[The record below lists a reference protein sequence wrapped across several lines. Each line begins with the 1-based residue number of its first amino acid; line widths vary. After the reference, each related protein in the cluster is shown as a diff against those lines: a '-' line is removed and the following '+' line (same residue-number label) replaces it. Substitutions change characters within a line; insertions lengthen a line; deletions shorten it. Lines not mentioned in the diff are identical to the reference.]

1 MAIDLGKFDKQKNY
15 GRGISLGVFDKIPED
30 LDYDAF
36 KREYLEREKR
46 SIGESVWEWADAFPT
61 GVDQMIDSAKE
72 SMTNKSV
79 VGGMFNFA
87 DYEEMKDAWKTVGMT
102 AKIGLADEW
111 HTYRAIKNNIA
122 NELSSSSQDDKI
134 RKAYELRKF
143 RENYF
148 NVDRENMLSEVP
160 KEFRADADFGADF
173 LTPTNL
179 LPAFFGKKVMDKPV
193 RASIKGSVK
202 GVSLVAKGAEKLS
215 EGVEKGLGYPTKKL
229 DELMP
234 KGGIAYRGAQMIAL
248 ASDTGIGTFFGSMVF
263 VEGLAK
269 VAKKTSREISEV
281 SRVFAQPSSHARFLY
296 RLSTDEAVSASTRK
310 LAARMYK
317 LRGTRAYDVLFD
329 GLVAGLSSSAVQ
341 SAMEFAQG
349 SSAEE
354 MGQASGAGFVLGTP
368 VGMAGGSRNSGK
380 ADEDRSDLSINNY
393 LEKKANQQN
402 QDTVKALKKLD
413 RDTLISLST
422 MDEFAELGDYNM
434 QLMDHKNFKEKIL
447 GEDESVD
454 SKNLPAAS
462 YNQETKVILLDES
475 KLKEGTEKARK
486 IVMHEIG
493 HAYMR
498 EMLGSNP
505 LMRRKILEKFEDEN
519 GREYFFTDLDGVKN
533 GSIKVNKQAENFMR
547 EYALLMGVEPKDFAK
562 SKYADNAFLLAEEIG
577 AEQFSALMRE
587 TPNVFKRYEK
597 SFRHSLLNAG
607 KDVLSKLGIID
618 ADSGNLIDSPISAS
632 LRKNKDVQ
640 NLFTNYMQARN
651 DHYRMRADDI
661 EKGRKHEPRKGQDS
675 ADRFTELF
683 GGHGINIGIGA
694 HFSVKDRQM
703 FDELIK
709 AAELDAQGA
718 DSDLTGIGKNFEG
731 KRLGAKTK
739 DIFRKAGANGGGA
752 MNIIDFFQNVI
763 DTRSMIKF
771 GYRSAKWWDRSHY
784 NPFYERSF
792 SAIGWQISPKKP
804 TTRMGRTV
812 YPNLKIVGYDAD
824 LIMSN
829 AELLSQAGF
838 LKGKYKNTE
847 EFLNA
852 FAEHAESLLQQTGE
866 KRINPLGQ
874 GENELFVAALGR
886 IAGEKFIPKIQDP
899 ELSDF
904 FTDPNS
910 KLKQAYRS
918 YDVGAM
924 AGVTSL
930 NKKGLAFNYNNAKHN
945 YMPSLSGAGSEGS
958 TIPRTLYMPNN
969 NKSLSIEKMQNNLLD
984 VVLPNIKQEKFT
996 PEQLRSEVNKNR
1008 GTAEFLEDIGITE
1021 KILEEIKVGKTISKS
1036 ALDFLVRANQK
1047 VIDFDVVHSRKM
1059 GAPLYEG
1066 YLERGYYTNYD
1077 EITFSL
1083 PRTEM
1088 YELGDV
1094 TGGHWQDDRILFHIR
1109 KSDRILPNGDTS
1121 YHIEEIQ
1128 SDWHQHAKRAG
1139 YRDEKAT
1146 ENIKEGLRA
1155 GEVMKEREKV
1165 VKEEGN
1171 KQLIEFALR
1180 NTDLIKNTK
1189 LYLRDMYGDYYDEN
1203 PNTEEESIR
1212 RIISRI
1218 AKPLEETNDYG
1229 QNLKYNLIKE
1239 QMNGVRSH
1247 FKARADHESKR
1258 TKALALYEEGF
1269 FRKGEMTEKEKS
1281 YLKRVGADEYEYQYD
1296 NNSHWRN
1303 MDNIY
1308 KNLSEDEAFE
1318 RRILDKNIAEQTG
1331 IDIAALDMYKDNV
1344 IYKIKTDPTYV
1355 LAKVKYDEAVAKKGN
1370 LQSNAPLKKSW
1381 HSRGLAEAIM
1391 DAWSKGKQ
1399 HLTWVTGERSAEQN
1413 NLDQYFSSVSVLK
1426 LKKGGHSYD
1435 ELGNAVPNSDD
1446 EYKVIATQK
1455 NGAVKRRNVADDAE
1469 LARFIGKDAA
1479 KYASEKLKKQHS
1491 VEVVDVKKPHEGR
1504 RIFYDKMI
1512 VSEAKRFA
1520 KIMGT
1525 RPPIKS
1531 KILLDQPLLKD
1542 QELVKLD
1549 LPASDPM
1556 GVEPPREQEVWYM
1569 ELPKDKP
1576 VLPLYM
1582 PTAKPQGDGSTKPK
1596 ILGDQTDYVFS
1607 PHARDLWTDPQQ
1619 AISSSKTSI
1628 NSKKL
1633 PTGYNDL
1640 LRKNI
1645 FKKGQVVVDIGG
1657 GKFDNAV
1664 ERLKKLGAKL
1674 YIYDPFNRTQEHNY
1688 NTAKAVAD
1696 GGADVA
1702 VSNNTL
1708 NVIAEK
1714 ENIHRVIAQTHNAL
1728 RDGSK
1733 AYFTVFEGDR
1743 SSEGKVTTAGYQ
1755 RNEPTESYMNAV
1767 RKVFGDN
1774 VVRNGKI
1781 ITATKQPVK
1790 LDPQDILFKRPHDKE
1805 VEVTHG
1811 HVPPVIKIAD
1821 DSMPLYIPDFL
1832 VGKTVFPIMG
1842 DRLMVGMYT
1851 ARSGNTFECRG
1862 GHNHPLVDEYKKQV
1876 AWACGQSGS
1885 ETMGRVEQGLLS
1897 AINASD
1903 GYAVTILMN
1912 EDAVASNRTY
1922 ARILLDEL
1930 TYDAYHVKGGKKIVE
1945 KHIKSAVRKWREA
1958 IINKAKKKKQTVP
1971 QAVLDA
1977 DFRTIDDLK
1986 ESLPTMNFEHRKEL
2000 VSKVMSNDYKKEIA
2014 SVAGKGYK
2022 AINWIDLYNSM
2033 IEFPK
2038 SEGYRT
2044 GDMIHVLKF
2053 DKSNPIIN
2061 LSEIGA
2067 SPDPTYDVSFRGNLV
2082 HSFEGRVSAFDFFKK
2097 GLDYFAYD
2105 QDYLSSAKKVA
2116 SSDRTLKKDR
2126 SVGSR
2131 ANRMIQLKY
2140 DDPVFKTK
2148 MSKKNTM
2155 PPQKPIKFKKGT
2167 KAENRYLEERNTLN
2181 AKIRKRKL
2189 AELKE

>member
-1 MAIDLGKFDKQKNY
+1 MAIDLGKFDKKKNY

-30 LDYDAF
+30 LDFEAF

-79 VGGMFNFA
+79 VKGMFNFA
-87 DYEEMKDAWKTVGMT
+87 DFEEMKDAWKTVGMT

-179 LPAFFGKKVMDKPV
+179 MPAFFGKKVMDKPV
-193 RASIKGSVK
+193 RATIKGGVK
-202 GVSLVAKGAEKLS
+202 GVSIVAKGAEKVS
-215 EGVEKGLGYPTKKL
+215 EGVEKALGYPSKKL
-229 DELMP
+229 DEVLP
-234 KGGIAYRGAQMIAL
+234 KGGVAYRGVQMIGL

-269 VAKKTSREISEV
+269 IAKKTSREISEI

-329 GLVAGLSSSAVQ
+329 ALVAGLSSSSVQ

-368 VGMAGGSRNSGK
+368 VGMASGSRNSGK
-380 ADEDRSDLSINNY
+380 ADEDRSDLSISNY

-422 MDEFAELGDYNM
+422 MDEFAELGNYNM
-434 QLMDHKNFKEKIL
+434 QMLDHKTFKERIL
-447 GEDESVD
+447 AEDEDVD

-519 GREYFFTDLDGVKN
+519 GREYFFIDEDGVKN

-547 EYALLMGVEPKDFAK
+547 EYALLMGVKPKDFAK
-562 SKYADNAFLLAEEIG
+562 SKYANNAFLLAEEIG

-587 TPNVFKRYEK
+587 NPNVFKRYEK

-607 KDVLSKLGIID
+607 KDVLSKLGVID
-618 ADSGNLIDSPISAS
+618 ADSGNLIDSPISVS

-683 GGHGINIGIGA
+683 GGHGINIGIGS
-694 HFSVKDRQM
+694 HFAVKDRQM
-703 FDELIK
+703 FDELVK

-731 KRLGAKTK
+731 KRLGAQTK

-763 DTRSMIKF
+763 DTRTMIKF

-792 SAIGWQISPKKP
+792 TAIGWQISPKKP
-804 TTRMGRTV
+804 TTRLGRTI

-838 LKGKYKNTE
+838 LKGKYKDTA
-847 EFLNA
+847 EFLDA
-852 FAEHAESLLQQTGE
+852 FSKHAESLLQQTGE

-886 IAGEKFIPKIQDP
+886 IAGQKFIPKIQDP

-958 TIPRTLYMPNN
+958 TIPRTLYIPR
-969 NKSLSIEKMQNNLLD
+969 SVYSGTLDQRGLEHNLFKK
-984 VVLPNIKQEKFT
+984 VLPNIKQEKFT
-996 PEQLRSEVNKNR
+996 PEQLISEVNKNK
-1008 GTAEFLEDIGITE
+1008 GAQEFLDDIGIT
-1021 KILEEIKVGKTISKS
+1021 KDVLEEIKVKKTISKT
-1036 ALDFLVRANQK
+1036 ALEYLINANQK
-1047 VIDFDVVHSRKM
+1047 IINLEVESSK
-1059 GAPLYEG
+1059 GGEALYEG
-1066 YLERGYYTNYD
+1066 YLEKGDYTNY
-1077 EITFSL
+1077 EEMVFVL
-1083 PRTEM
+1083 PESEK
-1088 YELGDV
+1088 YIGDDRS
-1094 TGGHWQDDRILFHIR
+1094 GGHFQNPRVLFHVR
-1109 KSDRILPNGDTS
+1109 KSDRTLPNGEAT
-1121 YHIEEIQ
+1121 YHVEEIQ
-1128 SDWHQHAKRAG
+1128 SDWHQYARRAG
-1139 YRDEKAT
+1139 YEDSPEVLKRFGR
-1146 ENIKEGLRA
+1146 IKELSEKIQKIQRGYAHAKNDEVFNEMIENKELIREAERWILTERNKRYFEQHPEELEGSIDEHLDFVYSDKRENEGYQRFAFLKDKVAEYKHNVHKKVALKLRRDNALKAEREGLYPQQ
-1155 GEVMKEREKV
+1155 GEVNFFDLNYETQLNDTQFAHWERSWIGDRNNYTEKYHNHRQALTETDPYENGGSMESDRELSQRLRNLETKLDEIIYNKEKLSDNDAELQAMMKERRELDDRTH
-1165 VKEEGN
+1165 
-1171 KQLIEFALR
+1171 QAQSPAPMR
-1180 NTDLIKNTK
+1180 N
-1189 LYLRDMYGDYYDEN
+1189 
-1203 PNTEEESIR
+1203 
-1212 RIISRI
+1212 
-1218 AKPLEETNDYG
+1218 
-1229 QNLKYNLIKE
+1229 
-1239 QMNGVRSH
+1239 
-1247 FKARADHESKR
+1247 
-1258 TKALALYEEGF
+1258 
-1269 FRKGEMTEKEKS
+1269 S
-1281 YLKRVGADEYEYQYD
+1281 Y
-1296 NNSHWRN
+1296 
-1303 MDNIY
+1303 
-1308 KNLSEDEAFE
+1308 
-1318 RRILDKNIAEQTG
+1318 
-1331 IDIAALDMYKDNV
+1331 
-1344 IYKIKTDPTYV
+1344 
-1355 LAKVKYDEAVAKKGN
+1355 
-1370 LQSNAPLKKSW
+1370 
-1381 HSRGLAEAIM
+1381 HSRALAEAINN
-1391 DAWSKGKQ
+1391 AWKEGKRF
-1399 HLTWVTGERSAEQN
+1399 LTWVTGDRSAEQN
-1413 NLDQYFSSVSVLK
+1413 RLDQHFEFVNVEQGFGRYKVHAQVKEGRSIRKNVDTA
-1426 LKKGGHSYD
+1426 D
-1435 ELGNAVPNSDD
+1435 ELAN
-1446 EYKVIATQK
+1446 
-1455 NGAVKRRNVADDAE
+1455 
-1469 LARFIGKDAA
+1469 LIGKDAA
-1479 KYASEKLKKQHS
+1479 KQAINKLKGRATGTI
-1491 VEVVDVKKPHEGR
+1491 VNIADIEKKHEGR
-1504 RIFYDKMI
+1504 RVFYDKVM
-1512 VSEAKRFA
+1512 VSSAKRFA
-1520 KIMGT
+1520 KLMGT

-1531 KILLDQPLLKD
+1531 EILLGATQDRSKVMNDLLGKD
-1542 QELVKLD
+1542 
-1549 LPASDPM
+1549 
-1556 GVEPPREQEVWYM
+1556 RQEVWLM
-1569 ELPKDKP
+1569 ELPKEKP

-1582 PTAKPQGDGSTKPK
+1582 PSSPPRGEGATTTGLVRNKDRSHRLVSVHAQELWRSPE
-1596 ILGDQTDYVFS
+1596 QTITSAD
-1607 PHARDLWTDPQQ
+1607 
-1619 AISSSKTSI
+1619 TSI
-1628 NSKKL
+1628 NDKKL
-1633 PTGYNDL
+1633 PAGFTNL
-1640 LRKNI
+1640 IKKNI
-1645 FKKGQVVVDIGG
+1645 FKKNQIVVDIGG

-1664 ERLKKLGAKL
+1664 DKLKSIGAYL
-1674 YIYDPFNRTQEHNY
+1674 HVYDPFNRSIKHNE
-1688 NTAKAVAD
+1688 AVIKKVAD

-1708 NVIAEK
+1708 NVIAEDK
-1714 ENIHRVIAQTHNAL
+1714 NIIRVIAQSHNAL
-1728 RDGSK
+1728 KDNGK
-1733 AYFTVFEGDR
+1733 AYFTVYEGDR
-1743 SSEGKVTTAGYQ
+1743 SGIGKVTSKGFQ
-1755 RNEPTESYMNAV
+1755 RNLPTQNYIEMVKEVYGNDV
-1767 RKVFGDN
+1767 RKEGN
-1774 VVRNGKI
+1774 VIV
-1781 ITATKQPVK
+1781 ATKKPLKLVK
-1790 LDPQDILFKRPHDKE
+1790 EDTLFKQSGEDTE
-1805 VEVTHG
+1805 HG
-1811 HVPPVIKIAD
+1811 HVPSVIKNAD

-1851 ARSGNTFECRG
+1851 ARSGNVFECRG

-1897 AINASD
+1897 AINGSD

-1930 TYDAYHVKGGKKIVE
+1930 LYDAYHVKGGMKIVE
-1945 KHIKSAVRKWREA
+1945 KHIQQAVSKWRDA

-2000 VSKVMSNDYKKEIA
+2000 VSKIMSNDYKKEIA

-2053 DKSNPIIN
+2053 DKSNPIIK

-2067 SPDPTYDVSFRGNLV
+2067 SPDPTYDVSFRGSLV

-2105 QDYLSSAKKVA
+2105 QDYLASAKKVA

-2131 ANRMIQLKY
+2131 ANRMLQLKY

-2148 MSKKNTM
+2148 MSKRNTM
-2155 PPQKPIKFKKGT
+2155 PPAKPIKFKKGT
-2167 KAENRYLEERNTLN
+2167 KAENRYLEERNILN
-2181 AKIRKRKL
+2181 ADIRKRKL
-2189 AELKE
+2189 AKLKG

>member
-1 MAIDLGKFDKQKNY
+1 MLRLLETQWTFDMAIDLGKFDKKKNY
-15 GRGISLGVFDKIPED
+15 GRGISLGVYDKIPED
-30 LDYDAF
+30 LDFEAF

-61 GVDQMIDSAKE
+61 GVSQMVDSAKE
-72 SMTNKSV
+72 AMTNKSV
-79 VGGMFNFA
+79 VGGMFNFT
-87 DYEEMKDAWKTVGMT
+87 DFEEMKDAWKTVGMT

-122 NELSSSSQDDKI
+122 NELSSGSQDDKI

-160 KEFRADADFGADF
+160 EEFRADADFGADF

-179 LPAFFGKKVMDKPV
+179 MPAFFGKKVMDKPV
-193 RASIKGSVK
+193 RATIKGGVK
-202 GVSLVAKGAEKLS
+202 GLSLVAKGAEKVS
-215 EGVEKGLGYPTKKL
+215 EGVEKALGYPSKKL
-229 DELMP
+229 DEVLP
-234 KGGIAYRGAQMIAL
+234 KGGVAYRGVQMIGL

-269 VAKKTSREISEV
+269 IAKKTSREISEV

-354 MGQASGAGFVLGTP
+354 MGQASGAGFVLGAP
-368 VGMAGGSRNSGK
+368 VGMASGSRNSGK
-380 ADEDRSDLSINNY
+380 ADEDRSDLSISNY

-422 MDEFAELGDYNM
+422 MDEFAELGNYNM
-434 QLMDHKNFKEKIL
+434 QMLDHKTFKERIL
-447 GEDESVD
+447 AEDEDAD

-519 GREYFFTDLDGVKN
+519 GREYFFIDKDGVKN

-547 EYALLMGVEPKDFAK
+547 EYALLMGVKPKDFAK
-562 SKYADNAFLLAEEIG
+562 SKYANDAFLLAEEIG

-587 TPNVFKRYEK
+587 NPNVFKRYEK

-607 KDVLSKLGIID
+607 KDVLSKLGVID
-618 ADSGNLIDSPISAS
+618 ADSGNLIDSPISVS

-651 DHYRMRADDI
+651 DHYRIRADDI

-683 GGHGINIGIGA
+683 GGHGINIGIGS
-694 HFSVKDRQM
+694 HFAVKDRQM
-703 FDELIK
+703 FDELVK
-709 AAELDAQGA
+709 AVETDAQGA

-731 KRLGAKTK
+731 KRLGAQTK

-763 DTRSMIKF
+763 DTRTMIKF

-792 SAIGWQISPKKP
+792 TAIGWQITPKKP

-838 LKGKYKNTE
+838 LKGKYKDTA
-847 EFLNA
+847 EFLDA
-852 FAEHAESLLQQTGE
+852 FSEHAESLLQQTGE

-886 IAGEKFIPKIQDP
+886 IAGQKFIPKIQDP

-958 TIPRTLYMPNN
+958 TIPRTLYMP
-969 NKSLSIEKMQNNLLD
+969 SS
-984 VVLPNIKQEKFT
+984 PFSAYAQELWRL
-996 PEQLRSEVNKNR
+996 PEQ
-1008 GTAEFLEDIGITE
+1008 AIT
-1021 KILEEIKVGKTISKS
+1021 S
-1036 ALDFLVRANQK
+1036 A
-1047 VIDFDVVHSRKM
+1047 
-1059 GAPLYEG
+1059 
-1066 YLERGYYTNYD
+1066 
-1077 EITFSL
+1077 
-1083 PRTEM
+1083 
-1088 YELGDV
+1088 
-1094 TGGHWQDDRILFHIR
+1094 
-1109 KSDRILPNGDTS
+1109 DTS
-1121 YHIEEIQ
+1121 IN
-1128 SDWHQHAKRAG
+1128 DKKLPAG
-1139 YRDEKAT
+1139 FT
-1146 ENIKEGLRA
+1146 
-1155 GEVMKEREKV
+1155 
-1165 VKEEGN
+1165 
-1171 KQLIEFALR
+1171 
-1180 NTDLIKNTK
+1180 
-1189 LYLRDMYGDYYDEN
+1189 
-1203 PNTEEESIR
+1203 
-1212 RIISRI
+1212 
-1218 AKPLEETNDYG
+1218 
-1229 QNLKYNLIKE
+1229 NLIK
-1239 QMNGVRSH
+1239 
-1247 FKARADHESKR
+1247 
-1258 TKALALYEEGF
+1258 
-1269 FRKGEMTEKEKS
+1269 
-1281 YLKRVGADEYEYQYD
+1281 
-1296 NNSHWRN
+1296 
-1303 MDNIY
+1303 
-1308 KNLSEDEAFE
+1308 
-1318 RRILDKNIAEQTG
+1318 
-1331 IDIAALDMYKDNV
+1331 
-1344 IYKIKTDPTYV
+1344 
-1355 LAKVKYDEAVAKKGN
+1355 
-1370 LQSNAPLKKSW
+1370 
-1381 HSRGLAEAIM
+1381 
-1391 DAWSKGKQ
+1391 
-1399 HLTWVTGERSAEQN
+1399 
-1413 NLDQYFSSVSVLK
+1413 
-1426 LKKGGHSYD
+1426 
-1435 ELGNAVPNSDD
+1435 
-1446 EYKVIATQK
+1446 
-1455 NGAVKRRNVADDAE
+1455 
-1469 LARFIGKDAA
+1469 
-1479 KYASEKLKKQHS
+1479 
-1491 VEVVDVKKPHEGR
+1491 
-1504 RIFYDKMI
+1504 
-1512 VSEAKRFA
+1512 
-1520 KIMGT
+1520 
-1525 RPPIKS
+1525 
-1531 KILLDQPLLKD
+1531 
-1542 QELVKLD
+1542 
-1549 LPASDPM
+1549 
-1556 GVEPPREQEVWYM
+1556 
-1569 ELPKDKP
+1569 
-1576 VLPLYM
+1576 
-1582 PTAKPQGDGSTKPK
+1582 
-1596 ILGDQTDYVFS
+1596 
-1607 PHARDLWTDPQQ
+1607 
-1619 AISSSKTSI
+1619 
-1628 NSKKL
+1628 
-1633 PTGYNDL
+1633 
-1640 LRKNI
+1640 KNI
-1645 FKKGQVVVDIGG
+1645 FKKNQIVVDIGG

-1664 ERLKKLGAKL
+1664 DKLKSIGAYL
-1674 YIYDPFNRTQEHNY
+1674 HVYDPFNRSTKHNEDVIR
-1688 NTAKAVAD
+1688 KVAD

-1708 NVIAEK
+1708 NVIAEDK
-1714 ENIHRVIAQTHNAL
+1714 NIIKVIAQSHNAL
-1728 RDGSK
+1728 KDNGK
-1733 AYFTVFEGDR
+1733 AYFTVYEGDR
-1743 SSEGKVTTAGYQ
+1743 SGMGKVTSKGFQ
-1755 RNEPTESYMNAV
+1755 RNLPTQSYIDMVKEVYGN
-1767 RKVFGDN
+1767 N
-1774 VVRNGKI
+1774 VKKEGNVI
-1781 ITATKQPVK
+1781 VATKKPLKLVK
-1790 LDPQDILFKRPHDKE
+1790 EDILFKQSGEDAE
-1805 VEVTHG
+1805 HG
-1811 HVPPVIKIAD
+1811 YVPSVIKNAD

-1851 ARSGNTFECRG
+1851 ARSGNVFECRG

-1897 AINASD
+1897 AINGSD

-1930 TYDAYHVKGGKKIVE
+1930 LYDAYHVKGGMKIVE
-1945 KHIKSAVRKWREA
+1945 KHIQQAVGKWRDA

-2000 VSKVMSNDYKKEIA
+2000 VSKIMSNDYKKEIA

-2053 DKSNPIIN
+2053 DKSNPIIK

-2067 SPDPTYDVSFRGNLV
+2067 SPDPTYDVSFRGSLV

-2105 QDYLSSAKKVA
+2105 QDYLASAKKVA

-2131 ANRMIQLKY
+2131 ANRMLQLKY

-2148 MSKKNTM
+2148 MSKRNTM
-2155 PPQKPIKFKKGT
+2155 PPAKPIKFKKGT
-2167 KAENRYLEERNTLN
+2167 KAENRYLEERNILN
-2181 AKIRKRKL
+2181 ADIRKRKL
-2189 AELKE
+2189 AELKG